1 MSIQR
6 GDVVIID
13 WPFTS
18 GAGSKPRPALVIQ
31 NDRDN
36 ARLVNVIVAMI
47 TSRTHR
53 SGEPTQVLIDVS
65 TPDGQRTGLHRAS
78 VVNCANLFTVEQ
90 TKILHTIGKLSAA
103 LTQQVDAA
111 LKAALELT

>member
-1 MSIQR
+1 MSVQR
-6 GDVVIID
+6 GDAVIID
-13 WPFTS
+13 WPF
-18 GAGSKPRPALVIQ
+18 AGGGGGKARPALVIQ

-36 ARLVNVIVAMI
+36 VRLTNTIVAMI

-53 SGEPTQVLIDVS
+53 SGEPTQVLVDVS
-65 TPDGQRTGLHRAS
+65 TPDGQQTGLHRTS
-78 VVNCANLFTVEQ
+78 VVNCANLFTLEQ

-103 LTQQVDAA
+103 LVQQVDTA

>member
-1 MSIQR
+1 MSVQR

-13 WPFTS
+13 WPFTG
-18 GAGSKPRPALVIQ
+18 GAGGKARPALVIQ
-31 NDRDN
+31 NERDN
-36 ARLVNVIVAMI
+36 VRLINTVVAMI

-65 TPDGQRTGLHRAS
+65 TPDGQQTGLHRTS
-78 VVNCANLFTVEQ
+78 VVNCINLFTVEQ
-90 TKILHTIGKLSAA
+90 TKVLHTIGKVSAA
-103 LTQQVDAA
+103 LMQQIEAA